1 MLWKILD
8 GGNMSIRFHD
18 LALVLII
25 IGFVYV
31 LVYLKSD
38 PSLLSMATDNENYAL
53 MDILKIRNIGIGAL
67 IAGAVCFVAGIKT
80 GSK

>member
-1 MLWKILD
+1 MRAK
-8 GGNMSIRFHD
+8 SFHN

-38 PSLLSMATDNENYAL
+38 PSLLSIATDNENYAL
-53 MDILKIRNIGIGAL
+53 MDILNIRNIGIVAL
-67 IAGAVCFVAGIKT
+67 IAGAVCFIASLKT

>member
-1 MLWKILD
+1 MINFG
-8 GGNMSIRFHD
+8 GGNISIRFHD

-38 PSLLSMATDNENYAL
+38 PSLLGMATDNENYAL